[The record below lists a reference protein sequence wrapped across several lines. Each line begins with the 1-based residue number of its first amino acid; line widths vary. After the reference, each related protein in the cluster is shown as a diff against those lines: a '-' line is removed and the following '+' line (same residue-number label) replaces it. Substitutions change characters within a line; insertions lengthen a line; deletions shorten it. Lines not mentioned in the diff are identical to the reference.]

1 MQQEQEVYR
10 NENNISQYRY
20 IQSSVLLSAADR
32 ILVDFSGIPES
43 LNSCIASCFHLLLWL
58 FSDASSCISHV
69 SSFAFGISP
78 NEGRHSFIWLALLQL
93 SVLSSQLSV
102 RKDNTRNNVGFDTE
116 MNSFLSLRKGALH
129 RVLFLLVRVFFFTFV
144 FNQEVILSTL
154 FSFLFSICSTKQILN
169 TLTFL
174 YTFPTSWCRTKTV
187 NFLIQNC

>member
-93 SVLSSQLSV
+93 SALSSQLSV

-129 RVLFLLVRVFFFTFV
+129 CVLFLLVRVFWLLFL
-144 FNQEVILSTL
+144 NQDISTL
-154 FSFLFSICSTKQILN
+154 FSFLFSICSTRQILN

-174 YTFPTSWCRTKTV
+174 YSFPTSWCRTKTV
-187 NFLIQNC
+187 NFLIQDC